1 MKHKEVEH
9 NRADGE
15 NCEVMV
21 PKDTELS
28 KESVVQGS
36 LHRNREGKK
45 RVSRKLTGSL
55 AAKFVAV
62 CLVIVSVATCVA
74 SAAAVIACDYMNV
87 YTEDE
92 ETVLQRWN
100 EKLLDRYSVYAL
112 VNEVNKDG
120 ELIGDSP
127 VQKEL
132 DQTNFRY
139 GIIRTDD
146 VTSVDLND
154 KKSYLAGNIDKE
166 ITMNDVN
173 VYSCN
178 WDEYT
183 AWDYDMSLFGYAYVN
198 NYSADTC
205 ENQQVNGYF
214 YDWMNETL
222 YVKVGEHLYP
232 YSGEILAEL
241 NEDREHTFVPAEQ
254 IQNDEGAEQAS
265 EDISEEEVDSGETET
280 AYDGTDTATWET
292 MEGIVEPV
300 EETAYDEEV
309 VGVYAETPI
318 QQPLDNSFLDETLSD
333 WRVPQMLLILANS
346 GQYVRASSVM
356 VVDDQTLYGMGEIS
370 DYSVDYVS
378 AGMAVVPVQ
387 RMTASNSYYIVSYVN
402 EPLDVKADFKDC
414 DLFAQAKLLTDY
426 AFAYKYAFVVL
437 LALSLI
443 LCIASFVFLLCAAG
457 HKNGVEE
464 LCRRPWDAIPVDVNI
479 GGVLCI
485 DGFLFCAVILVGEE
499 WNPLEHLIFWL
510 FAAGAGVL
518 AILLLIECSMSFALW
533 CKLGKW
539 WRHTLVYALAK
550 WCWKGC
556 KKAFRVV
563 LEPGR
568 RGLKV
573 IGRMGLRVWKRF
585 AELVHSVQFLWKA
598 WLILGAITCVEL
610 VVLLLSEDFSREVLF
625 IFWLVEKLILYPVI
639 IFALLQ
645 LNRLQEGSRL
655 MAQGNLTD
663 KIDTSK
669 MYWEFKKHGDNL
681 NAIGD
686 GMNAA
691 VNERMKSERFK
702 TELITNV
709 SHDIKTPLT
718 SIINYVDLL
727 GKEQL
732 DNPKAVEYLEVLSRQ
747 SARLKKLIEDLI
759 EASKASTGN
768 MKVVMEVCDAQVT
781 LVQTI
786 GEYEEKLAKGQIELQ
801 IREPEEQIK
810 IQVDSRHLWRIFDN
824 LMNNI
829 CKYAQPGTRAYVNL
843 ERVGSQAQI
852 TFRNISR
859 EPLNISSEELMERFV
874 RGDSSRSMEGNG
886 LGLSIA
892 RSLTEL
898 MGGTLELTVDGDLF
912 KVTLKFSVIND

>member
-45 RVSRKLTGSL
+45 RVSRKLTGSF

-74 SAAAVIACDYMNV
+74 STAAVIACDYMNV

-92 ETVLQRWN
+92 ETVLERWN

-146 VTSVDLND
+146 FSSMDLND

-205 ENQQVNGYF
+205 ENQQVDGYF

-232 YSGEILAEL
+232 YIGE
-241 NEDREHTFVPAEQ
+241 V
-254 IQNDEGAEQAS
+254 
-265 EDISEEEVDSGETET
+265 
-280 AYDGTDTATWET
+280 
-292 MEGIVEPV
+292 
-300 EETAYDEEV
+300 V

-333 WRVPQMLLILANS
+333 WRVPQMLLILTNS
-346 GQYVRASSVM
+346 GQYVRASSVV
-356 VVDDQTLYGMGEIS
+356 VVDDQTLYEIGEVS

-402 EPLDVKADFKDC
+402 EPLDVKANFKDC

-437 LALSLI
+437 LALSLL

-485 DGFLFCAVILVGEE
+485 DGFLLCAVILVGEE

-510 FAAGAGVL
+510 FAAGVGVL

-568 RGLKV
+568 CGLKV
-573 IGRMGLRVWKRF
+573 IGRMGLRVWKRL

-610 VVLLLSEDFSREVLF
+610 LVLLLSEDFSREVLF

-768 MKVVMEVCDAQVT
+768 LKVVMEVCDAQVT

-912 KVTLKFSVIND
+912 KVILKFSVIND